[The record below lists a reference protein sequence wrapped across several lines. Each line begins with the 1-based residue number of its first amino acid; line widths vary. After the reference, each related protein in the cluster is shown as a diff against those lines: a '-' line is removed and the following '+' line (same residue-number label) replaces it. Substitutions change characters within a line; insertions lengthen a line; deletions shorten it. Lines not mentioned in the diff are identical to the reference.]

1 MVTDKEI
8 QQYIDKI
15 PPTPAI
21 LKQTLSFINQGEL
34 AKAAKAAQEDP
45 ALRAYLK
52 NLVNRPVY
60 GFKTE
65 VSNISQIFGILGTSG
80 AQQILY
86 NYMLSLLSPTSWKLF
101 KLNDSSFHELQ
112 ANLSRKW
119 HTILLHEHIDDKEIE
134 SAITMLPAAII
145 ICEALFKDKQDEVN
159 LLRSVKALDYNT
171 ILKRLSGKDLFDL
184 SENIATVWE
193 MPQIVIDI
201 IHAASGVQS
210 SNNTTTAH
218 LGRWMHLL
226 LFFELS
232 GGNYVKAGLNDFLD
246 FHMDYVEDIYEPFST
261 LMEIQ

>member
-15 PPTPAI
+15 PPAPAI
-21 LKQTLSFINQGEL
+21 LKQTLRFINEGEL
-34 AKAAKAAQEDP
+34 SKAAKAAQEDP

-52 NLVNRPVY
+52 NLVNRPAY

-65 VSNISQIFGILGTSG
+65 VSNIPQIFGILGTSR
-80 AQQILY
+80 AQQVLY

-101 KLNDSSFHELQ
+101 KFNNASFYELQ
-112 ANLSRKW
+112 ANLSQKW
-119 HTILLHEHIDDKEIE
+119 HTILIHEHIDDKEIE
-134 SAITMLPAAII
+134 SAVALLPASII

-171 ILKRLSGKDLFDL
+171 ILKRLSGRDLFDL
-184 SENIATVWE
+184 SEQIATIWE
-193 MPQIVIDI
+193 MPQMVIDI
-201 IHAASGVQS
+201 IHAASGEQPIRNS
-210 SNNTTTAH
+210 ATIR

-232 GGNYVKAGLNDFLD
+232 KESCVKAGLNDFLD
-246 FHMDYVEDIYEPFST
+246 FQIDYVEDIYDPFIAM
-261 LMEIQ
+261 MEIK